1 MRYVIEFVVLVAAF
15 VAADL
20 ISDAI
25 KRGRK

>member
-20 ISDAI
+20 IADAI
-25 KRGRK
+25 KGRRR

>member
-1 MRYVIEFVVLVAAF
+1 MRYVIEFAVLVAAF

-20 ISDAI
+20 IADAI